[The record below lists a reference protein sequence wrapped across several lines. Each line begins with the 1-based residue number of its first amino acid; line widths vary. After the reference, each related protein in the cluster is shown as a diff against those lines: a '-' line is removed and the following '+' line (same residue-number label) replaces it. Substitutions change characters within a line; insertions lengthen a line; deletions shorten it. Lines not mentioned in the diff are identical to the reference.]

1 MTFNSIAEFEAAAHY
16 WSTHIIL
23 SRLCWRLL
31 GLFPTKS
38 KELQLHPKVQL
49 HMSTSRMAANILMSA
64 RYGLTKGE
72 VGESC
77 MIMGLVSVWGAL
89 NDFDVFASRS
99 IAPVRAR
106 MLLKQYGKSIM
117 RPTGAN
123 PLDESGQR
131 LEAAAELFA
140 GGQSSG
146 VLAFTFSRPASK
158 G

>member
-1 MTFNSIAEFEAAAHY
+1 MSFKSIPEFEAAAHY

-31 GLFPTKS
+31 GLFPTNS
-38 KELQLHPKVQL
+38 SELNLRKKAELHASV
-49 HMSTSRMAANILMSA
+49 SRMASNVLMTA
-64 RYGLTKGE
+64 RFALNNGE

-77 MIMGLVSVWGAL
+77 LIMGLVSVWGAL
-89 NDFDVFASRS
+89 NDYDVFASRGIS
-99 IAPVRAR
+99 PTRAR
-106 MLLKQYGKSIM
+106 MLLKQFGVNVM
-117 RPTGAN
+117 RPTGAS

-131 LEAAAELFA
+131 LEAAGELFA

-146 VLAFTFSRPASK
+146 VLAFTFRRPTPN